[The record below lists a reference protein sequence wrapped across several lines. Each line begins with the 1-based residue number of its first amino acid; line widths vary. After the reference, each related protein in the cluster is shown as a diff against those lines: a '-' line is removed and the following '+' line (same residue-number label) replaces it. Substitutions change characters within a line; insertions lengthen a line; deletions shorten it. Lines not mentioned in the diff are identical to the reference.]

1 MVLISTGAQR
11 WLLTSLMAALL
22 TACGGGGGSAST
34 AEATSTTSTTSTAS
48 ATSPGAALAAAEA
61 ASASAAATEAA
72 NVALAAGDRY
82 TADALMLAAA
92 AIPTDRPA
100 NLQEAARFLTQASFG
115 PTPDNNE
122 LLMKLGYSGWINY
135 QFGLPATS
143 HRAYWEAADLAIKA
157 VTPTSAAGQD
167 QVWESFW
174 KQATTG
180 KDQLRLRTA
189 YALSQIFVISAVDS
203 NVGEQPR
210 ALAAWLDMLGEKSQ
224 GTYRDLLETVTLHP
238 LMGLYLTSLHN
249 QKADTATGRVPDE
262 NYAREVMQLFT
273 IGLTKLNA
281 NGTPA
286 LVAGLPVE
294 TYTPADISGMAR
306 VFTGWSWACG
316 AVNSNCF
323 NNGSTGGVADPD
335 RYFKAMTAYPQYH
348 STEVKNFLGV
358 TIPVQATANPAA
370 SLKVALDTLANHA
383 NTAPFISRQ
392 LIQRL
397 VSSNPSPAYVQSVA
411 AVFANNGSGVR
422 GDLKAVV
429 KAILVHPE
437 ARLRTST
444 TGKVREPV
452 LRLSA
457 YLRAFPHV
465 SDTGNYKV
473 GNTDSAATSLSQT
486 PLRAGSV
493 FNFYRPGYVAPGTQS
508 AAAGLV
514 APELQL
520 QNESSASGW
529 VNYMRDNLSSG
540 VGQTNGTVNGVAL
553 NRRDMRHD
561 WTAEMALAA
570 RSTELVTLVT
580 DRLLY
585 GQASTALTTAMVN
598 AINKITIPALN
609 AGGTNQAAID
619 TAKRN
624 RVYSAV
630 LMTLAAPE
638 FMVQK

>member
-1 MVLISTGAQR
+1 MVFVSNGVQR
-11 WLLTSLMAALL
+11 WVLARLTAALTAALL
-22 TACGGGGGSAST
+22 TACGGGGGSATT
-34 AEATSTTSTTSTAS
+34 ADATAS
-48 ATSPGAALAAAEA
+48 PSPAAALAAAEA

-82 TADALMLAAA
+82 AADALMAAA
-92 AIPTDRPA
+92 ARVPSDRPA
-100 NLQEAARFLTQASFG
+100 NMQEAARFLTQASFG
-115 PTPDNNE
+115 PTPDSTE
-122 LLMKLGYSGWINY
+122 LLMKLGYSGWVDY

-143 HRAYWEAADLAIKA
+143 NRGYWETADAAIKL
-157 VTPTSAAGQD
+157 VTPTSGAGQD

-174 KQATTG
+174 KQATTS

-189 YALSQIFVISAVDS
+189 YALSQIFVISAVDG
-203 NVGEQPR
+203 NVGNEPR
-210 ALAAWLDMLGEKSQ
+210 ALAAWLDMLGDKGL
-224 GTYRDLLETVTLHP
+224 GTYRDLLETVSLHP

-249 QKADTATGRVPDE
+249 QKADAATGRMPDE
-262 NYAREVMQLFT
+262 NYAREVMQLFS

-281 NGTPA
+281 DGTPA
-286 LVAGLPVE
+286 LVNNLPVE

-316 AVNSNCF
+316 ATNSSCF
-323 NNGSTGGVADPD
+323 NNGNTGGVADPD
-335 RYFKAMTAYPQYH
+335 RAFKPMMAYPQYH
-348 STEVKNFLGV
+348 STEVKTFLGV
-358 TIPVQATANPAA
+358 TIPVQTTANPAA

-383 NTAPFISRQ
+383 NTAPFISKQ

-429 KAILVHPE
+429 KAILTHPE
-437 ARLRTST
+437 ARLRTNA

-457 YLRAFPHV
+457 YLRAFPHT
-465 SDTGNYKV
+465 SDTGNFKV
-473 GNTDSAATSLSQT
+473 GNTDSASTSLGQT

-493 FNFYRPGYVAPGTQS
+493 FNFYRPGYVAPGSQS

-529 VNYMRDNLSSG
+529 VNFMRDNLSSG
-540 VGQTNGTVNGVAL
+540 VGQFNGTVNGVVL
-553 NRRDMRHD
+553 NRRDLRRD
-561 WTAEMALAA
+561 WTAEMVLAP
-570 RSTELVTLVT
+570 RSNELVTAVT

-585 GQASTALTTAMVN
+585 GQASPALTTAMVT
-598 AINKITIPALN
+598 AINKIAIPALN

-624 RVYSAV
+624 RVYAAV
-630 LMTLAAPE
+630 LLTLATPE

>member
-1 MVLISTGAQR
+1 MATG
-11 WLLTSLMAALL
+11 SPVAAL
-22 TACGGGGGSAST
+22 SA
-34 AEATSTTSTTSTAS
+34 AD
-48 ATSPGAALAAAEA
+48 A
-61 ASASAAATEAA
+61 ASASAAATDAA
-72 NVALAAGDRY
+72 NKALAAGDRY
-82 TADALMLAAA
+82 TADALMAAA
-92 AIPTDRPA
+92 ARVPADRPA

-115 PTPDNNE
+115 PTPDSAE
-122 LLMKLGYSGWINY
+122 LLMKLGYAGWIDY

-143 HRAYWEAADLAIKA
+143 NRAYWEAADAAIKL
-157 VTPTSAAGQD
+157 VTPTSGAGQD

-174 KQATTG
+174 KQATTS

-189 YALSQIFVISAVDS
+189 YALSQIFVISAVDG
-203 NVGEQPR
+203 NVGNEPR
-210 ALAAWLDMLGEKSQ
+210 ALAAWLDMLGDKGLGS
-224 GTYRDLLETVTLHP
+224 YRDLLETVSLHP

-249 QKADTATGRVPDE
+249 QKADAATGRVPDE
-262 NYAREVMQLFT
+262 NYAREVMQLFS
-273 IGLTKLNA
+273 IGLTRLNPD
-281 NGTPA
+281 GTPA
-286 LVAGLPVE
+286 LVNGLPVE
-294 TYTPADISGMAR
+294 TYTPSDISGMAR

-316 AVNSNCF
+316 AVNSSCF
-323 NNGSTGGVADPD
+323 NNGSTGGTNSVSDPD
-335 RYFKAMTAYPQYH
+335 RAIKPMMAYPQYH
-348 STEVKNFLGV
+348 STEVKTFLGV
-358 TIPVQATANPAA
+358 TIPVQTTANPAA

-383 NTAPFISRQ
+383 NTAPFISKQ

-411 AVFANNGSGVR
+411 AVFVNNGSGVR

-429 KAILVHPE
+429 KAILTHPE
-437 ARLRTST
+437 ARLRTNS

-457 YLRAFPHV
+457 YLRAFPHT
-465 SDTGNYKV
+465 SDTGNFKV
-473 GNTDSAATSLSQT
+473 GNTDSASTSLGQT

-540 VGQTNGTVNGVAL
+540 VGQFNGTVNGVVL
-553 NRRDMRHD
+553 NRRDLRRD
-561 WTAEMALAA
+561 WTAEMALAPRTA
-570 RSTELVTLVT
+570 ELVSSVT

-585 GQASTALTTAMVN
+585 GQASPALTTAMVT
-598 AINKITIPALN
+598 AINKITIPTLN

-624 RVYSAV
+624 RVYAAV
-630 LMTLAAPE
+630 LLTLATPE
-638 FMVQK
+638 FLVQK